1 MAGSGKT
8 VAGCRL
14 VAPPVVKPV
23 AGKPPNKCRF
33 SGLFLSLTTKATEKQ
48 KENQSEQKTESRVL
62 SAEFFNVRCQPPLSG
77 SHLPGSP
84 HYHTRTE
91 TLRVSLW
98 REMHMAKQ
106 ADYPAQNR
114 KENKK
119 VQFIVSRE
127 FAGSQTM
134 REAFEQLIERQTC
147 ERFEEWQKRQA
158 S

>member
-1 MAGSGKT
+1 
-8 VAGCRL
+8 
-14 VAPPVVKPV
+14 
-23 AGKPPNKCRF
+23 
-33 SGLFLSLTTKATEKQ
+33 
-48 KENQSEQKTESRVL
+48 
-62 SAEFFNVRCQPPLSG
+62 
-77 SHLPGSP
+77 
-84 HYHTRTE
+84 
-91 TLRVSLW
+91 
-98 REMHMAKQ
+98 MAKR
-106 ADYPAQNR
+106 AEYPAQNR